1 MSTVLKKIQAEAK
14 RIRKKSP
21 RTSYQSALKQAGA
34 KYRKTAKKAA
44 PKKAAAKKTSK
55 KRVTGYDSL
64 YGSKQVIGAVRPTMA
79 TMKKTVLEQ
88 IGKLEAQKFAARLK
102 RDKTAISKKIAE
114 KKRLYKK
121 LS

>member
-34 KYRKTAKKAA
+34 KYRKATKKAA
-44 PKKAAAKKTSK
+44 PKKAAKKAAK
-55 KRVTGYDSL
+55 KRVSGYDSL

-102 RDKTAISKKIAE
+102 RDKAAISKKIAE